1 MKVAITFPGCHR
13 RGGVE
18 RIVFECARFLAQQ
31 KHEVHVYAS
40 EWEVDETQTI
50 HYHEVP
56 RVGGPAFLQGPSF
69 FRNATAI
76 LKTADYDVLNTHGSV
91 CPAGGVHWAQSIH
104 KAWLERSRQFRPP
117 LSSARVKQALNPAHP
132 LMLQLEAAHFKQR
145 DYKKVIATTPEVK
158 EDLRRLYDVP
168 GSDVAIIPNGFSPT
182 EFNPEKRCALRT
194 RMREEIGLKPDEIA
208 LLFVANELE
217 RKGYA
222 TILSA
227 LAQLKDPRLK
237 VLAVGK
243 PDPALIMQEAEK
255 RGVAGQ
261 VIACGASQEVASF
274 HAAADVF
281 VLPTQYEAFCLAILE
296 ALGSGLPVVTS
307 TVPGARDAILP
318 GVNGALINDPKSGEQ
333 LAKALTPFLDRDYR
347 DEMGAKVPET
357 VTQYQWPSV
366 LAKYEVLLLE
376 NQR

>member
-13 RGGVE
+13 RGGME

-40 EWEVDETQTI
+40 EWERDETQTI

-56 RVGGPAFLQGPSF
+56 RVGGPAFLRGSSF

-104 KAWLERSRQFRPP
+104 KAWLERSRQFRPF
-117 LSSARVKQALNPAHP
+117 LSSARVKQALNPAH
-132 LMLQLEAAHFKQR
+132 LLRLQLESAHFKQR

-158 EDLRRLYDVP
+158 EDLRRLYGVP

-194 RMREEIGLKPDEIA
+194 QMRAKIGLKPDAIA

-217 RKGYA
+217 RKGYS

-227 LAQLKDPRLK
+227 LSLLKDPRLK

-307 TVPGARDAILP
+307 MVPGARDAILP
-318 GVNGALINDPKSGEQ
+318 GVNGVLIADPKSGEQ
-333 LAKALTPFLDRDYR
+333 LAEALTPFLDRDYR
-347 DEMGAKVPET
+347 NEISARVPET
-357 VTQYQWPSV
+357 VTQYKWPFV
-366 LAKYEVLLLE
+366 LAKYEALLQE